1 MRRLP
6 SRAAVEVKP
15 TGRLWRRCREGEGE
29 SSRLNEALES
39 VAEVELGR
47 EPREAELPIDETD
60 VSLGIRCSD
69 RARHAA
75 PTLICGP

>member
-47 EPREAELPIDETD
+47 EPIDETD